1 MILLLYKYIHRVR
14 NKTEYMVERTMQ
26 ICGIEFGLGIAETVG
41 ANTFDVQK
49 LTRLDKCFEEEND
62 TEPYLPKH
70 PF

>member
-41 ANTFDVQK
+41 ANTFDVQ
-49 LTRLDKCFEEEND
+49 
-62 TEPYLPKH
+62 
-70 PF
+70 